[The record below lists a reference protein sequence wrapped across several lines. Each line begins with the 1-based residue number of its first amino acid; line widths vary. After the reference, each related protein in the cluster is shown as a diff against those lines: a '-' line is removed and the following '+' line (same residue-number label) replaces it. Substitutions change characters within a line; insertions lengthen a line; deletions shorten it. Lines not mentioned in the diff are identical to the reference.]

1 MVLYLC
7 LRTFQK
13 LPIILEM
20 KAEISAQAHKA
31 HLSSS
36 PTPRE
41 PWLSTPRYT
50 WVTWRAGPGRL
61 QSFWFGKTWVG
72 LNNLHFRDLPDDQW
86 LKRCTPNAGS
96 PEFKSWSGNSIPHA
110 ATDPACC
117 N

>member
-50 WVTWRAGPGRL
+50 
-61 QSFWFGKTWVG
+61 
-72 LNNLHFRDLPDDQW
+72 
-86 LKRCTPNAGS
+86 
-96 PEFKSWSGNSIPHA
+96 
-110 ATDPACC
+110 
-117 N
+117 